1 VIILKEFILFP
12 ELIFL
17 IQDNFIDFIN
27 FLFPNIG
34 HTGIELI
41 PGSFKLIE
49 FFLELF
55 SKSIVV
61 PRCDYEWRFV
71 LRVFLRRSFYCSSSR
86 TRVVK
91 STTFINLILGY
102 KIYSFYRKFKS
113 YRKFESLHL
122 YSLIST

>member
-55 SKSIVV
+55 VGLNNIV
-61 PRCDYEWRFV
+61 DLFEGLFV
-71 LRVFLRRSFYCSSSR
+71 LVFEVDCCAAL
-86 TRVVK
+86 
-91 STTFINLILGY
+91 
-102 KIYSFYRKFKS
+102 
-113 YRKFESLHL
+113 
-122 YSLIST
+122 